1 MNSKCKPPKCKYDAK
16 RDNCVKP
23 NAYIEAL
30 AWCTRNGLDMPKCK
44 ELYENDK
51 KKAQDEACNRY
62 EERIS
67 GKKVKSVK
75 SPIHSST
82 QNRVFLRDILP
93 DTKIQNEFKDMT
105 ILPIVQQ
112 SPNSL
117 SPKIKRFKQKYAAK
131 RIKSFLSQKL
141 LSRFNN
147 IENRLAYYKSIQQ
160 FLQGTAMNYCLENKT
175 YNGVNGFKIG
185 DKLHLIK
192 RIGTASVCGIIYK
205 TVAKNVMLSL
215 VTKLMISTVKENINE
230 VRMNK
235 FITEIVKMKLSRH
248 FLLTYKEF
256 ECTKNDNINVPD
268 IIKNKNYYMVLN
280 ELAHGD
286 LKDIVTNNIC
296 LSNTDIILNILIQCI
311 LSVATLH
318 SYTFIH
324 NDCHWGNFLFHIT
337 KNQSGYY
344 HYNVYGKDYYL
355 KDCGYNIMIYDFGLI
370 QKYDGS
376 GMHINIS
383 IKDYRRILPFF
394 MLQEHTSMIEQ
405 DWKGVITN
413 ATKTDAIK
421 LKPLS
426 LFCQNLEAILFR
438 KIMTDA
444 KLNKE
449 ISVIGF
455 ILAEM
460 QKFTI
465 KNKMES
471 IFTDTKVSGM
481 QIINEKPFVIT
492 DDLTNVK
499 KIIPK
504 VLKLKTGK

>member
-1 MNSKCKPPKCKYDAK
+1 MNSKCKPPKCKFDEKANK
-16 RDNCVKP
+16 CIKP

-30 AWCTRNGLDMPKCK
+30 AWCTRNGMNMPKCK
-44 ELYENDK
+44 KLYEEDK
-51 KKAQDEACNRY
+51 QKAQVEACNRY
-62 EERIS
+62 DERILH
-67 GKKVKSVK
+67 KK
-75 SPIHSST
+75 SPK
-82 QNRVFLRDILP
+82 NRVFLKDILP
-93 DTKIQNEFKDMT
+93 DTKTQNAFT
-105 ILPIVQQ
+105 SIVQQ
-112 SPNSL
+112 SSNSL
-117 SPKIKRFKQKYAAK
+117 SPKIKKFKQKYAAK
-131 RIKSFLSQKL
+131 KIKAFLNQKIL
-141 LSRFNN
+141 NRFNN
-147 IENRLAYYKSIQQ
+147 IENRLAYYKYIQQ
-160 FLQGTAMNYCLENKT
+160 FLQGTTVNYCLENKT

-185 DKLHLIK
+185 DKLYLIK

-205 TVAKNVMLSL
+205 TVAKNVILSL

-256 ECTKNDNINVPD
+256 ECQQNDNVNVPD
-268 IIKNKNYYMVLN
+268 IIKNKKYYMVLN

-296 LSNTDIILNILIQCI
+296 LSNTEVIFNILIQCI

-318 SYTFIH
+318 SYTFLH

-337 KNQSGYY
+337 KSQSGYY
-344 HYNVYGKDYYL
+344 HYNIYGKDYYL

-370 QKYDGS
+370 EKYDDS
-376 GMHINIS
+376 GMHKNLS

-394 MLQEHTSMIEQ
+394 MLQEHTSMIEK

-413 ATKTDAIK
+413 ATKTDTIR

-426 LFCQNLEAILFR
+426 LFCQNLEATLFR

-444 KLNKE
+444 KLNNE

-455 ILAEM
+455 ILDEI
-460 QKFTI
+460 QKFNV

-471 IFTDTKVSGM
+471 IFTDVKQPTMNV
-481 QIINEKPFVIT
+481 INNKPFTIT
-492 DDLTNVK
+492 TELSNIK
-499 KIIPK
+499 HLIPK
-504 VLKLKTGK
+504 VLKQKRGK

>member
-1 MNSKCKPPKCKYDAK
+1 MNSKCKPPKCKYDEK
-16 RDNCVKP
+16 RGICVKP

-51 KKAQDEACNRY
+51 QKAQHEACNRY

-67 GKKVKSVK
+67 DKKVKSVK
-75 SPIHSST
+75 SPIHSSP

-93 DTKIQNEFKDMT
+93 DNKIQNEFKDMT

-117 SPKIKRFKQKYAAK
+117 SPKIKKFKQKYAAK
-131 RIKSFLSQKL
+131 RIKSFLNQKI

-160 FLQGTAMNYCLENKT
+160 FLQGTEVKCLENKT
-175 YNGVNGFKIG
+175 YNGVDGFKIG

-205 TVAKNVMLSL
+205 TVAKNVILSL

-256 ECTKNDNINVPD
+256 ECTQNDNINVPD

-296 LSNTDIILNILIQCI
+296 LSNTDVIFNILIQCI

-318 SYTFIH
+318 SYAFIH

-370 QKYDGS
+370 KKYDGS
-376 GMHINIS
+376 GMHINLS
-383 IKDYRRILPFF
+383 IKDYRRTLPFF

-426 LFCQNLEAILFR
+426 LFCQNLEATLFR

-449 ISVIGF
+449 TSVIGF
-455 ILAEM
+455 ILAEI

-465 KNKMES
+465 KNNMES
-471 IFTDTKVSGM
+471 IFTDTKVTGM
-481 QIINEKPFVIT
+481 QIINDKPFVIT